1 MKNQESDLVGK
12 PQKSS
17 SGKII
22 ALAAIALAVLISV
35 VVLSVIKK
43 NEFESRFQ
51 AYSNG
56 RNLAGALQQQ
66 HKAFRRLPFNRV
78 DKESGEALLSWRHQL
93 LPFSGAANVADCT
106 MPDLAWDS
114 AGHVEGFNSRVEAL
128 RSPLGASLSLIH
140 ISEPTRPY

>member
-66 HKAFRRLPFNRV
+66 H
-78 DKESGEALLSWRHQL
+78 
-93 LPFSGAANVADCT
+93 
-106 MPDLAWDS
+106 
-114 AGHVEGFNSRVEAL
+114 
-128 RSPLGASLSLIH
+128 LSLIH
-140 ISEPTRPY
+140 I